1 MRYKTVILISLLIA
15 FMSCSNTDN
24 SAVITRDFSEEQWS
38 RFEYL
43 QADFRVD
50 RAPVEYDIVMEVV
63 VSDIFPNVYEA
74 HQEES
79 TLSFNL
85 TITNP
90 NDDGFRSRNYNFNLK
105 DKDGNWKAEK
115 ENGYYHYKL
124 PIINDMT
131 FSEEGIYKFQ
141 IENKYSKE
149 PLYGIKSLTLKCIN

>member
-1 MRYKTVILISLLIA
+1 MRYRIVILFSLFIA
-15 FMSCSNTDN
+15 FMSCSNDN
-24 SAVITRDFSEEQWS
+24 NVVVITKDFSEEQWS

-43 QADFRVD
+43 QADFKVD
-50 RAPVEYDIVMEVV
+50 RAPVEHDIVMEVL

-79 TLSFNL
+79 ALSFNL

-90 NDDGFRSRNYNFNLK
+90 DDNGFRSRNYNFNLK

-115 ENGYYHYKL
+115 KNGYYHYKL
-124 PIINDMT
+124 PIINGMT
-131 FSEEGIYKFQ
+131 FSEEGVYKFQ